1 MKTEQ
6 RLKELGIELTKPT
19 SPMANYVNAVRTGN
33 LLYLAGKGPG
43 LPGHPL
49 PVGKVGRDFTKE
61 QGYEYARQ
69 TGLSLIAV
77 MKAELGDLDRVK
89 RIVKLLGMVNATPE
103 FGEQPEADQLR
114 VLVRLLH
121 RHVLADLASDGA
133 AVRFA
138 RALAG
143 QIDRVAVALERHVV
157 GDRRRHGGQ
166 LETQLGEFV
175 FGAHAA
181 FSSLRNLDDSCG
193 CHQRP
198 AMTTPSDT
206 IRLSPVICSPVAS
219 T

>member
-49 PVGKVGRDFTKE
+49 PVGKVGRDFTRE

-103 FGEQPEADQLR
+103 FGEQSIVGIDEQAGANHALGHPRAQ
-114 VLVRLLH
+114 RL
-121 RHVLADLASDGA
+121 
-133 AVRFA
+133 
-138 RALAG
+138 
-143 QIDRVAVALERHVV
+143 QHVV
-157 GDRRRHGGQ
+157 GGDM
-166 LETQLGEFV
+166 
-175 FGAHAA
+175 AW
-181 FSSLRNLDDSCG
+181 
-193 CHQRP
+193 
-198 AMTTPSDT
+198 
-206 IRLSPVICSPVAS
+206 
-219 T
+219 